1 MGRLE
6 GRAAIVTGGGRG
18 LGATFAAALAA
29 EGAMVAVADI
39 VDTGKTVAS
48 VEQAGGRAIGLHC
61 DVTEPPEVREMVAA
75 TVQAFGR
82 IDILVANAALF
93 ADLERKPFLEIEEEE
108 WDRVMRVNTRGV
120 FTCAKHVVPEMR
132 KNGYGK
138 IVTIASGTV
147 FKGAPNFAHYVASK
161 GAVVAFTRSLA
172 REVGGDGICAN
183 VLAPGQTMSE
193 SMADQEQVARIKD
206 AIIGTRAIQREETP
220 RDLIGALLFLCSAD
234 SDFVTGQTLVV
245 DGGSVMR

>member
-18 LGATFAAALAA
+18 LGATFAEALAA

-48 VEQAGGRAIGLHC
+48 VEKAGGKAIGLRC

-75 TVQAFGR
+75 TVRAFGR

-120 FTCAKHVVPEMR
+120 FTCDKEVVPEMR
-132 KNGYGK
+132 RNHYGK

-172 REVGGDGICAN
+172 REVGGD
-183 VLAPGQTMSE
+183 TT
-193 SMADQEQVARIKD
+193 ARRHD
-206 AIIGTRAIQREETP
+206 
-220 RDLIGALLFLCSAD
+220 
-234 SDFVTGQTLVV
+234 VTK
-245 DGGSVMR
+245 